1 LIKKDVSQK
10 VQELFKREKN
20 KTVPAGKGIL
30 EFQELSL
37 ALKEAARRINKL

>member
-10 VQELFKREKN
+10 VQELFKRKN
-20 KTVPAGKGIL
+20 KTAPAGKDIL

-37 ALKEAARRINKL
+37 VLLEVVGKINKL